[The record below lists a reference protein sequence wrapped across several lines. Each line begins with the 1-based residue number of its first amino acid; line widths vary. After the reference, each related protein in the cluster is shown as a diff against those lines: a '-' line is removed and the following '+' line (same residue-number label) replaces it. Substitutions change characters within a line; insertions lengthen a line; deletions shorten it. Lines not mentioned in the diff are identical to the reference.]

1 MRLRPV
7 AFALALV
14 GSATVAHGGEPASFI
29 LNWVAGGDHAPYFYA
44 QSLGW
49 YKTAGIDLTLLQG
62 KGSSMAAQA
71 AGAGLHP
78 FGLADL
84 TTVMVAIGK
93 GADEVAVMNVYANYP
108 GGFYWLKSSGITS
121 VKDLAG
127 KKVGNPP
134 GDAARAL
141 WPALAKANGVDP
153 DAITW
158 VNLSPNAKLAALKA
172 GTVDAVT
179 EFYNFHHVYKRELG
193 DNIGYQA
200 WKDAGVDPYSNSIVV
215 NGAFLR
221 AHRATVAAFV
231 KVTQKAFAACVADP
245 APCVQALVEA
255 NSGLQPAD
263 QLVNWHEVE
272 QLMSDK
278 TSQTTGLGWF
288 DPQRMAGELRPGQDL
303 RRDRETV
310 RRHRALHQHV
320 PRRVDQDEGGPVR
333 RLGCVLNPAQC
344 PLQSESDRIAARQRN
359 DAKGPGCVKSRT
371 DVMILFLNRRAGAT
385 NVRLCG
391 RDRPE
396 PKHIFPCHA

>member
-1 MRLRPV
+1 MSDQRRSSRSVFRASLIMKMKLLV
-7 AFALALV
+7 VALATLV
-14 GSATVAHGGEPASFI
+14 FGSAAQAGEQVSFL
-29 LNWVAGGDHAPYFYA
+29 LNWIAGGDHAPYYYA
-44 QSLGW
+44 QKMGW
-49 YKTAGIDLTLLQG
+49 YKDAGIDLTLLQG
-62 KGSSMAAQA
+62 KGSVAAAQA
-71 AGAGLHP
+71 AGAWINT
-78 FGLADL
+78 FGLADMA
-84 TTVMVAIGK
+84 TVLVALGK
-93 GADEVAVMNVYANYP
+93 GADETAVMNVYASYP

-141 WPALAKANGVDP
+141 WPALAKANGVNP

-221 AHRATVAAFV
+221 THRAMVAAFV

-255 NSGLQPAD
+255 NSGLHPAD

-288 DPQRMAGELRPGQDL
+288 DPQRMEESYNLVKTYVGIEKPFDVTEHYTNMFL
-303 RRDRETV
+303 
-310 RRHRALHQHV
+310 
-320 PRRVDQDEGGPVR
+320 DE
-333 RLGCVLNPAQC
+333 
-344 PLQSESDRIAARQRN
+344 SI
-359 DAKGPGCVKSRT
+359 K
-371 DVMILFLNRRAGAT
+371 
-385 NVRLCG
+385 
-391 RDRPE
+391 
-396 PKHIFPCHA
+396 